1 MKRTYLNYLQTALLA
16 ALTAGCAQ
24 NEVTETSPDAHA
36 AIGFSVYTGMP
47 TSRGSS
53 LTTADIQKAGTG
65 TGYGFGVCV
74 YQTAAAYDPAKTKS
88 PFMDNTQVTYD
99 SGKSTWTYSPLKFW
113 PTNTDKLSFFAYAPY
128 SAAAGDLGISL
139 LTPTPTGTADP
150 GLKYELPEQADMTD
164 LCLAQSQLDKTSTGG
179 GSISLNLKH
188 ALSRVGMTI
197 RTNVDLDNNPLVNLY
212 ITDISFVHTSK
223 LAKTGTLNMRTG
235 LWEATPTAYLPATY
249 PLTDEDNGGIL
260 KKVQAS
266 GFADYTVKSV
276 KVPYTAASPLT
287 DDHYYFFMPVNGTTG
302 TSADG
307 DVQLSITYDIVT
319 KAAAGSTAATV
330 GTVTKTVNLAAG
342 SFAQGKAYM
351 YNLTINLNAVIV
363 TATMDSWGNETP
375 GSITVPA

>member
-1 MKRTYLNYLQTALLA
+1 MKRTYFYYLQTALLA

-24 NEVTETSPDAHA
+24 NEVTETSPDAHVA
-36 AIGFSVYTGMP
+36 VGFSVYTGMP
-47 TSRGSS
+47 TSRGNS

-74 YQTAAAYDPAKTKS
+74 YQTAAAYDPADTKS

-99 SGKSTWTYSPLKFW
+99 TGNSAWGYSPLKFW
-113 PTNTDKLSFFAYAPY
+113 PTNTDRLSFFAYAPY
-128 SAAAGDLGISL
+128 SATAGDLGITL
-139 LTPTPTGTADP
+139 KAGTDDADP
-150 GLKYELPEQADMTD
+150 GLEFELPEQADMTD
-164 LCLAQSQLDKTSTGG
+164 LCLAQSQLDKTSADGK
-179 GSISLNLKH
+179 ISLNLKH

-223 LAKTGTLNMRTG
+223 LAKTSTLNMRTG
-235 LWEATPTAYLPATY
+235 LWEATPAAYLPGTY
-249 PLTDEDNGGIL
+249 ALTDEDNGGIL

-287 DDHYYFFMPVNGTTG
+287 DDHYYFFMPVNGTAGTG
-302 TSADG
+302 ADG

-363 TATMDSWGNETP
+363 TATMDTWGSETP
-375 GSITVPA
+375 GNITVPA